1 MLKTLKYLTLV
12 MFGASLLAGCRA
24 DENYPGVEYAPQM
37 YHSVPYEGLSQF
49 TEDDINFAIW
59 EVTENSSPLSDYGLS
74 PDKQHLQN
82 MLTPVVGTVARQK
95 YRTQALK
102 GKAFFYDHI
111 AADDF
116 TSASELKNPFA
127 EVDLTAKEKKDLIA
141 DGKILFTSYCTPCHG
156 VKGDGKGKVGIK
168 YSGVANLKGGAI
180 KALSEGHI
188 FHVITHGKGRMWA
201 HKTLLNPEER
211 WKVVSY
217 VKQVIQK

>member
-12 MFGASLLAGCRA
+12 LFGASLLAGCRA

-59 EVTENSSPLSDYGLS
+59 EVTQNSSPLSDYGLN

-82 MLTPVVGTVARQK
+82 MLTPVDGTVARQY
-95 YRTQALK
+95 YRTKSLK
-102 GKAFFYDHI
+102 GKAFFYDHV
-111 AADDF
+111 AADDL
-116 TSASELKNPFA
+116 TAANDLINPFK
-127 EVDLTAKEKKDLIA
+127 EVKLDDKEQKDLIA
-141 DGKILFTSYCTPCHG
+141 DGKILFNSYCAPCHG
-156 VKGDGKGKVGIK
+156 TKGDGKGKVGEK
-168 YSGVANLKGGAI
+168 YSGVANLKGGAMKI
-180 KALSEGHI
+180 ATDGHI

-201 HKTLLNPEER
+201 HKALLNPEER

-217 VKQVIQK
+217 VKEVIQK